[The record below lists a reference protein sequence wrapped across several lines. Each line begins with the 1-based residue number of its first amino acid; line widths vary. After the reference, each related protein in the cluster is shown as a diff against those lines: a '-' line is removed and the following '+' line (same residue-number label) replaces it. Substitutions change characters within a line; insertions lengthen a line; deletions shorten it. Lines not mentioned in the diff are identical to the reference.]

1 MVNKFKNS
9 GQLEYLYWA
18 NPDRM
23 HQKLLELL
31 QSLSPNQW
39 RGLEKFLISPYF
51 NENEKLCEL
60 LVCLR
65 DCGVGNDPVP
75 EQVFEVLYP
84 GQTFQKQVIDR
95 LSSLLFKQAEQFL
108 AVERFL
114 GNDFAQDLQLLE
126 YYQQSL
132 NDRLFQAK
140 LRQLNKTQES
150 QNIRGIEF
158 LRNQFAIENALTAW
172 AGQRDQRTGDI
183 NLQQLNESQD
193 RLFLAEKLR
202 LLNNMISRSKVVQQ
216 EYELTWLEPL
226 LDKLSGEDLANW
238 PLLDIYYAELLL
250 QKTPS
255 DRRHYEALKAKT
267 NTYAG
272 KIPPEELRGA
282 FSVLEN
288 SAKKLFDMDTYLGE
302 LFDLYTRQLELGL
315 FFQNGNIHHS
325 VLHNIVAL
333 ALNLGRT
340 EWAESFLEQ
349 NRKNIL
355 PLEFAEDIYLQNK
368 AEVEYH
374 RRNFGEA
381 MKLLQ
386 QANPDDIYY
395 KLKQKSL
402 LAVIYFELR
411 EWDALDNFL
420 NSFAKFIFDQ
430 QRKISADKVASYR
443 QFLNAIRKLFRW
455 VTSGPEIMEALAKN
469 RGIRDKKLQ
478 DKLQVWQQELMNEPM
493 FYGKKWLLDKIKELI

>member
-1 MVNKFKNS
+1 
-9 GQLEYLYWA
+9 
-18 NPDRM
+18 M

-39 RGLEKFLISPYF
+39 RELEKFLASPYF
-51 NENEKLCEL
+51 TEHEKPGEL
-60 LVCLR
+60 LACLR
-65 DCGVGNDPVP
+65 DNGFEADPVP
-75 EQVFEVLYP
+75 EQVFAVLYP
-84 GQTFQKQVIDR
+84 GQPFQKQVIDR
-95 LSSLLFKQAEQFL
+95 LSSQLFKLSEQFL

-114 GNDFAQDLQLLE
+114 DNEFAQDLQLLE

-132 NDRLFQAK
+132 HDRLFQAK
-140 LRQLNKTQES
+140 LRQLNKTQDS
-150 QNIRGIEF
+150 QKIRGIEF
-158 LRNQFAIENALTAW
+158 LRNQFAIENALAAW

-183 NLQQLNESQD
+183 NLQQLNEWQD

-202 LLNNMISRSKVVQQ
+202 LLNNMISRSKVVQLD
-216 EYELTWLEPL
+216 YELTWLEPV
-226 LDKLSGEDLANW
+226 LDRLTGQDLSNW

-255 DRRHYEALKAKT
+255 DRRYYEALKAKT
-267 NTYAG
+267 NAYPD

-282 FSVLEN
+282 FAVLEN

-315 FFQNGNIHHS
+315 FFQNGSIHHT

-333 ALNLGRT
+333 ALNQGRA
-340 EWAESFLEQ
+340 EWAESFLEH

-374 RRNFGEA
+374 RRNFGKA
-381 MKLLQ
+381 MELLQ
-386 QANPDDIYY
+386 RANPEDVYY

-411 EWDALDNFL
+411 EWEVLDNFL

-455 VTSGPEIMEALAKN
+455 VTSGSEIMEAPAKKQ
-469 RGIRDKKLQ
+469 GIRDKKLR
-478 DKLQVWQQELMNEPM
+478 DKLTAWRQELMNEPM
-493 FYGKKWLLDKIKELI
+493 FYGKKWLLDKVNELI